1 MKFKTNIAIGA
12 VFVALLAFVYFY
24 EIKGGEE
31 RRQEAEKSKQLF
43 VFQEDDAQ
51 RLELL
56 RGDDILG
63 VGQGDGRLEPE
74 RAHDR
79 RRGPRGR
86 RALLAQFARVRAGK
100 GGRR

>member
-43 VFQEDDAQ
+43 VFQ
-51 RLELL
+51 
-56 RGDDILG
+56 
-63 VGQGDGRLEPE
+63 GR
-74 RAHDR
+74 
-79 RRGPRGR
+79 
-86 RALLAQFARVRAGK
+86 
-100 GGRR
+100 